1 MEEQPKVKKPWK
13 ARFSVK
19 PFTDSVD
26 EMTIKALE
34 HLCPEKRVVL
44 HYSTGKDSIAA
55 WIALRDAG
63 FEVVPVYKEV
73 IPDLSFID
81 SVIAAHE
88 KYFGT
93 EVIKVP
99 YKGLFQELHNKY
111 GGFDDNVS
119 MEMLETKDKLASSYN
134 MKDDFNDFILG
145 YTKCS
150 VAVIGV
156 KASDSIHRRTNFV
169 MSGPYNGKQRMY
181 SLCWRLAK
189 NAPLKMIMDA
199 KCPLP
204 RYYLYLGRSPE
215 LLFDSEYWF
224 IKKYFPQ
231 DWERLCSFLPDAEVR
246 VKSYEFSN
254 KPRILSQS
262 KLIKEAF
269 EAGYEFV

>member
-1 MEEQPKVKKPWK
+1 VEEEKPKREWK

-19 PFTDSVD
+19 PFTEEVD

-34 HLCPEKRVVL
+34 HLCPEKKVVL

-73 IPDLSFID
+73 IPNLSFID
-81 SVIAAHE
+81 NVIKAHE

-99 YKGLFQELHNKY
+99 YKGLFQILHDKY
-111 GGFDDNVS
+111 GGFDDNANLDL
-119 MEMLETKDKLASSYN
+119 MLTKEKLSTSYT

-145 YTKCS
+145 FTGCS
-150 VAVIGV
+150 VAIIGV
-156 KASDSIHRRTNFV
+156 KASDSIHRRTNFI
-169 MSGPYNGKQRMY
+169 MSGPYNAKQRMY

-189 NAPLKMIMDA
+189 NAPLRIIMNA

-204 RYYLYLGRSPE
+204 RYYLFLGRSPE

-231 DWERLCSFLPDAEVR
+231 DWDTICKYLPDAELR
-246 VKSYEFSN
+246 VKAYEFSD
-254 KPRILSQS
+254 KPRILPIQ
-262 KLIKEAF
+262 KQIKEAF